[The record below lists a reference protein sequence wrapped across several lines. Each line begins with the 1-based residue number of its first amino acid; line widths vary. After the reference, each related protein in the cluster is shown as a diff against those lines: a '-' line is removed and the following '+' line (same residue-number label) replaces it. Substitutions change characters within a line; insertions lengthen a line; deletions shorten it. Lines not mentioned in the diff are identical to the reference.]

1 MIMGPS
7 HPYGLIPINVII
19 PDDARQLQLSDVPA
33 ADDLKAVRLQ
43 VEFSGPGPVT
53 LYSNCD
59 RVRVR
64 NSGAQVELQT
74 TSPTIHYLAADAA
87 GLSVKTL
94 GVEKS
99 SMAGYHDQYPRN
111 H

>member
-1 MIMGPS
+1 
-7 HPYGLIPINVII
+7 
-19 PDDARQLQLSDVPA
+19 
-33 ADDLKAVRLQ
+33 
-43 VEFSGPGPVT
+43 
-53 LYSNCD
+53 
-59 RVRVR
+59 
-64 NSGAQVELQT
+64 LQT